1 MKSYQL
7 ALQNLP
13 EHYITK
19 SFSTFAE
26 IQEIAYAVEE
36 NRSCPKILHLT
47 NLTFA
52 HALLLFINI
61 KDNLKSLTSRK
72 LFGVH
77 YHSIVKHAP
86 IQFRLFSGRTTNT
99 EKEEAIFTAMKR
111 DTNNSSNF
119 HHGNVMKN
127 IIIRA
132 EARSKIELTCRKSSQ
147 SYLYN
152 LYSPIK
158 LQLQNSLVSYHW
170 IKRYPF
176 EFQCLLE

>member
-1 MKSYQL
+1 MAYSK
-7 ALQNLP
+7 P
-13 EHYITK
+13 FRIYITK
-19 SFSTFAE
+19 ILSTFAE
-26 IQEIAYAVEE
+26 IQEITYAVEE
-36 NRSCPKILHLT
+36 KHSCPKILRLS
-47 NLTFA
+47 NITFRY
-52 HALLLFINI
+52 ALLLFIHI
-61 KDNLKSLTSRK
+61 KKNLKSLTSRK
-72 LFGVH
+72 FFGVY

-86 IQFRLFSGRTTNT
+86 IHFRLFSGRTANT
-99 EKEEAIFTAMKR
+99 EKEETMFTSMKR

-119 HHGNVMKN
+119 HADNLMKN

-132 EARSKIELTCRKSSQ
+132 QARSKIEHTSRKSNQ

-176 EFQCLLE
+176 EFYKDISFTKTT